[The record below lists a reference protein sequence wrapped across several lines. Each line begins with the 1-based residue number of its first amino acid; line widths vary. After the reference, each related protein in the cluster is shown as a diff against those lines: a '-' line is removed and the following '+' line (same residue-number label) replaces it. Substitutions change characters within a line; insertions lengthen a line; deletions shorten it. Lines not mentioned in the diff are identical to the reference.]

1 MLNEHEK
8 SEMRT
13 QYRDAADKRKQI
25 GILSELYDC
34 SKEEVLDALGL
45 ADKGASAG
53 ANTKHE
59 TAGKHNP
66 RKSYEQAVKND
77 VAKAVLVEGLS
88 ANQAAEKF
96 GVPLGNVSRWVR
108 KAKEK
113 QAEFLKEAEKTEKE
127 CAAKAALPALKKAGA
142 PTDENKVFAQKVLAE
157 MREGIDGLHAFID
170 NFAGV
175 DILNDDERA
184 TLDRILFTAS
194 GFAEG
199 VQAGLELARRN

>member
-45 ADKGASAG
+45 TEKDASAG
-53 ANTKHE
+53 ANTKHR
-59 TAGKHNP
+59 TAGAKRNP

-88 ANQAAEKF
+88 ASQAAEKF

-108 KAKEK
+108 KAKAT

-127 CAAKAALPALKKAGA
+127 CAAKAALPALKKAGVSTA
-142 PTDENKVFAQKVLAE
+142 ENKIAQKVLTE
-157 MREGIDGLHAFID
+157 MRTGIDGLHAFID

-175 DILNDDERA
+175 KILNDDERA
-184 TLDRILFTAS
+184 MLDRILFTAS

-199 VQAGLELARRN
+199 VQTGLELARRD

>member
-53 ANTKHE
+53 AKHE

-77 VAKAVLVEGLS
+77 VAKAVLVENLS
-88 ANQAAEKF
+88 ASQAAEKF
-96 GVPLGNVSRWVR
+96 GVPLGNVSRWVH

-113 QAEFLKEAEKTEKE
+113 QAEFLKEAEKAEKE
-127 CAAKAALPALKKAGA
+127 CAAKAALPASKKAGV
-142 PTDENKVFAQKVLAE
+142 PTDENKVIAQKVLAE
-157 MREGIDGLHAFID
+157 MRAGIDGLHAFID

-184 TLDRILFTAS
+184 MLDRILFTAS

-199 VQAGLELARRN
+199 VQTGLELARRA

>member
-13 QYRDAADKRKQI
+13 QYRDAADKRKQV
-25 GILSELYDC
+25 GILAELYDC
-34 SKEEVLDALGL
+34 PKEEVLDALGL

-53 ANTKHE
+53 ANTKHR

-66 RKSYEQAVKND
+66 RKNYEQAVKNG
-77 VAKAVLVEGLS
+77 VAKAVLAEGLS
-88 ANQAAEKF
+88 ASQAAEKF

-142 PTDENKVFAQKVLAE
+142 STDENKIAQKLLAE
-157 MREGIDGLHAFID
+157 MRAGIDGLHAFMD
-170 NFAGV
+170 NFAGA
-175 DILNDDERA
+175 DIVNDEERA
-184 TLDRILFTAS
+184 MLDRILFTAS

-199 VQAGLELARRN
+199 VQTGLELARRT